1 MEIMKFTNRKAT
13 NPGRVKL
20 TDENGIVKTY
30 TMVLDDGAT
39 EQGTPLTA
47 ETFNRFA
54 ADVMDGIANCIVGPK
69 GDRGEKGDSGER
81 GAMGQDGAPGASVLT
96 LSSSVDASTTRIPIY
111 FIAIPYY
118 RSGIVYTNDL
128 LLDKNGN
135 VFRVD
140 MGNDISGES
149 YVSVHYYNNI
159 RGLRGLQGEKGEK
172 GDPGA
177 NGNSFRVTGTVVS
190 VEALP
195 SADETEL
202 GTAYFVGEQAPR
214 SIYALVQS
222 NGAAVWQ
229 NQGVLSGPKGDKG
242 EKGDKGDRGDRG
254 PKGDK
259 GESGSGFYI
268 STEAFSAGVGR
279 YDVSSVSY
287 TKDELAPGD
296 LILSVANRNAVRVR
310 SVTSDGFTF
319 IGEFAFAF

>member
-1 MEIMKFTNRKAT
+1 MEIMKFTNRTAT

-20 TDENGIVKTY
+20 TDENGVVKTY

-69 GDRGEKGDSGER
+69 GDKGEKGDKGDVGSKG
-81 GAMGQDGAPGASVLT
+81 
-96 LSSSVDASTTRIPIY
+96 
-111 FIAIPYY
+111 
-118 RSGIVYTNDL
+118 
-128 LLDKNGN
+128 DKGDKGDQGN
-135 VFRVD
+135 T
-140 MGNDISGES
+140 GP
-149 YVSVHYYNNI
+149 
-159 RGLRGLQGEKGEK
+159 RGLQGEKGEK
-172 GDPGA
+172 GNPGA
-177 NGNSFRVTGTVVS
+177 NGNSFTVTGTVSS
-190 VEALP
+190 VEELP
-195 SADETEL
+195 SAAETEL

-214 SIYALVQS
+214 AIYALVQG
-222 NGAAVWQ
+222 GASAFWQ
-229 NQGVLSGPKGDKG
+229 NQGVLSGPQGDKGDKG
-242 EKGDKGDRGDRG
+242 EKGDKGDRG

-268 STEAFSAGVGR
+268 STEAFSTGVDR

-310 SVTSDGFTF
+310 SVTADGFTF
-319 IGEFAFAF
+319 IGEFAFKF

>member
-20 TDENGIVKTY
+20 TDENGVVKTY

-69 GDRGEKGDSGER
+69 GD
-81 GAMGQDGAPGASVLT
+81 
-96 LSSSVDASTTRIPIY
+96 
-111 FIAIPYY
+111 
-118 RSGIVYTNDL
+118 
-128 LLDKNGN
+128 
-135 VFRVD
+135 
-140 MGNDISGES
+140 
-149 YVSVHYYNNI
+149 
-159 RGLRGLQGEKGEK
+159 KGEK
-172 GDPGA
+172 GDKGDVGSKGDKGDKGNPGA
-177 NGNSFRVTGTVVS
+177 NGNSFTVTGTVSS
-190 VEALP
+190 VEELP
-195 SADETEL
+195 SAAETEL

-214 SIYALVQS
+214 AIYALVQG
-222 NGAAVWQ
+222 GASAFWQ
-229 NQGVLSGPKGDKG
+229 NQGVLSGPQGDKGDKG
-242 EKGDKGDRGDRG
+242 EKGDKGDRG

-268 STEAFSAGVGR
+268 STEAFSTGVDR

-310 SVTSDGFTF
+310 SVTADGFTF
-319 IGEFAFAF
+319 IGEFAFKF